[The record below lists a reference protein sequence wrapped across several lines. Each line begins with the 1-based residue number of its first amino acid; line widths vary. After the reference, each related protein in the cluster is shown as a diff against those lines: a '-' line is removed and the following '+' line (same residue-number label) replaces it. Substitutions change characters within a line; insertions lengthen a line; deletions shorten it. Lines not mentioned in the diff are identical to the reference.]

1 LVRWLAEAREQRS
14 ELQRVLE
21 LVRLAQQRQA
31 RRTSNIRQKRAF
43 RLRRELL

>member
-1 LVRWLAEAREQRS
+1 LAHWLAEARELRL

-21 LVRLAQQRQA
+21 LVRQAQQRRA

-43 RLRRELL
+43 RLQRELP